1 MDASEV
7 TNKAQQVIERPW
19 VKRVA
24 RLGYISNAV
33 LHIMLGILAMT
44 LATGSHAE
52 ADQGGALGAIA
63 KQPFGA
69 VALWVCAAGAILLG
83 IWSVV
88 QALLPQS
95 EKRKRL
101 KFAGTGLVFLLLAG
115 AFMQFAW
122 GGHSD
127 SGKTTSSFSVTLMQY
142 TGGRAV
148 LVLIGLVFVG
158 VGVYFAYRG
167 VTRKFLDDVDAS
179 SHLGLQKSMTISGVI
194 GYPAKGIVLAAVGLL
209 FIVSTVQGDPK
220 ESTGVDGALKA
231 LRSQDYGPTVLILL
245 GAGLLAYGIFL
256 GFRSRYDSMEK

>member
-7 TNKAQQVIERPW
+7 TNKAQQVVEHPW

-33 LHIMLGILAMT
+33 LHIMLGILAI
-44 LATGSHAE
+44 AVAAGSHAE

-63 KQPFGA
+63 KQPLGA
-69 VALWVCAAGAILLG
+69 VVLWICAAGAVLLG

-88 QALLPQS
+88 QALLPQPR
-95 EKRKRL
+95 KLKRL
-101 KFAGTGLVFLLLAG
+101 KLAGTGVVFLLLAG

-127 SGKTTSSFSVTLMQY
+127 SGKSTSSFSVALMQY
-142 TGGRAV
+142 TGGRAL
-148 LVLIGLVFVG
+148 LVLIGLAFIG
-158 VGVYFAYRG
+158 VGVYFVYRG
-167 VTRKFLDDVDAS
+167 VTRRFLKDVDAS
-179 SHLGLQKSMTISGVI
+179 SHAGLQKTMTISGVI

-231 LRSQDYGPTVLILL
+231 VRSHDYGPTMLILL

-256 GFRSRYDSMEK
+256 AFRSRYDSMDS

>member
-7 TNKAQQVIERPW
+7 TNKAQQVIEHPW

-33 LHIMLGILAMT
+33 LHIMLGILAI
-44 LATGSHAE
+44 AVAAGSHAE

-63 KQPFGA
+63 KQPLGA
-69 VALWVCAAGAILLG
+69 VVLWICAAGAVLLG

-88 QALLPQS
+88 QALLPHPR
-95 EKRKRL
+95 KLKRL
-101 KFAGTGLVFLLLAG
+101 KLAGTGVVFLLLAG

-127 SGKTTSSFSVTLMQY
+127 SGKSTSSFSVALMQY
-142 TGGRAV
+142 TGGRAL
-148 LVLIGLVFVG
+148 LVLIGLAFIG
-158 VGVYFAYRG
+158 VGVYFVYRG
-167 VTRKFLDDVDAS
+167 VTRRFLKDVDAS
-179 SHLGLQKSMTISGVI
+179 SHAGLQKTMTISGVI

-231 LRSQDYGPTVLILL
+231 VRSQDYGPTMLILL

-256 GFRSRYDSMEK
+256 AFRSRYDSMDS

>member
-7 TNKAQQVIERPW
+7 TNKAQQVIEQPW

-24 RLGYISNAV
+24 RLGYISNAI
-33 LHIMLGILAMT
+33 LHIMLGILAIA

-69 VALWVCAAGAILLG
+69 VVLWICAVGAILLG

-88 QALLPQS
+88 QALLPQPQKT
-95 EKRKRL
+95 KRF

-115 AFMQFAW
+115 AFMQFAR

-127 SGKTTSSFSVTLMQY
+127 SGKSTSNFSVTLMQY
-142 TGGRAV
+142 TGGRAL
-148 LVLIGLVFVG
+148 LVLIGLIFIG
-158 VGVYFAYRG
+158 VGFYFVYRG
-167 VTRKFLDDVDAS
+167 VTRKFLEDVDAS
-179 SHLGLQKSMTISGVI
+179 THSGLQKTMTTSGVI

-231 LRSQDYGPTVLILL
+231 VRSQDYGPTVLILL
-245 GAGLLAYGIFL
+245 GAGLLAYGVFL
-256 GFRSRYDSMEK
+256 AFRSRYDSMEK

>member
-1 MDASEV
+1 MDASKV
-7 TNKAQQVIERPW
+7 TDKAQQVVEQPW

-33 LHIMLGILAMT
+33 LHIMLGILAIAV
-44 LATGSHAE
+44 ATGNHAE

-63 KQPFGA
+63 KQPLGA
-69 VALWVCAAGAILLG
+69 VVLWICAVGAILLG

-95 EKRKRL
+95 QKLKRL
-101 KFAGTGLVFLLLAG
+101 KFAGTGFVFLLLAG
-115 AFMQFAW
+115 AFIQFAW

-127 SGKTTSSFSVTLMQY
+127 SGKSTSSFSVALMQY
-142 TGGRAV
+142 TGGRAL
-148 LVLIGLVFVG
+148 LVLIGLAFIG

-167 VTRKFLDDVDAS
+167 ITRRFLKDVDAS
-179 SHLGLQKSMTISGVI
+179 NHSGLQKTMTISGVI

-231 LRSQDYGPTVLILL
+231 VRGQDYGPTVLILL
-245 GAGLLAYGIFL
+245 GAGLLAYGLFL
-256 GFRSRYDSMEK
+256 AFRSRYDSMEK